1 MNNAK
6 ATGISGCVIWFLLI
20 SVIASCVMPIFFVAG
35 SLSSFSITAINIT
48 GGWICP
54 DGSTPQQ
61 NTYSTTTFDEFGNPE
76 PATAYELQCVD
87 GNGTVIK
94 TDPVGYS
101 FLWIGIFA
109 VLGLIV
115 SAVLTFILAVPGG
128 MLVTRV
134 LNKIRTPSQPPLNTT
149 S

>member
-6 ATGISGCVIWFLLI
+6 ATAISGCVIWFLLI

-128 MLVTRV
+128 MLVTKV
-134 LNKIRTPSQPPLNTT
+134 LNKMRVKK
-149 S
+149 

>member
-6 ATGISGCVIWFLLI
+6 TTAISGCVIWFLLI
-20 SVIASCVMPIFFVAG
+20 SVIASCVMPVFFVAG
-35 SLSSFSITAINIT
+35 SLSSFTMTAINIT

-54 DGSTPQQ
+54 EGTTPQQ

-87 GNGTVIK
+87 ASGEVVK

-115 SAVLTFILAVPGG
+115 SGVLTFIFAIPGG

-134 LNKIRTPSQPPLNTT
+134 LNSLKGNKVVQN
-149 S
+149 

>member
-6 ATGISGCVIWFLLI
+6 TTAASGCVIWFLLI

-35 SLSSFSITAINIT
+35 SLSSFSMAAIKIT

-54 DGSTPQQ
+54 DGSMPQQ

-87 GNGTVIK
+87 GSGTVIK

-115 SAVLTFILAVPGG
+115 SAVLAFILAVPAGI
-128 MLVTRV
+128 LVTKV
-134 LNKIRTPSQPPLNTT
+134 LNLLRGKKPAQN
-149 S
+149 

>member
-6 ATGISGCVIWFLLI
+6 TTAVSGCVIWFLLI

-35 SLSSFSITAINIT
+35 SLSSFSMTAINIT

-54 DGSTPQQ
+54 EGSTPQQ
-61 NTYSTTTFDEFGNPE
+61 NIYSTTTFDEFGNPE

-134 LNKIRTPSQPPLNTT
+134 LNSIRVKK
-149 S
+149 